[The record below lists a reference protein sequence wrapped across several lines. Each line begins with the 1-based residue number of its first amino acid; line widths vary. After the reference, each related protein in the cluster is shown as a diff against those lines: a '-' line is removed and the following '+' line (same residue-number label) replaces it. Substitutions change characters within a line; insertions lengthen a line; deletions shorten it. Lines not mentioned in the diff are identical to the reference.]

1 MSFYQNDS
9 FSTWIH
15 RYAVRICSGGLLA
28 AGCLVTFL
36 PILAHSS
43 ATKTVG
49 EENQKRSATLD
60 EMRRQVSA
68 ASVDTPRWDGPQKG
82 PTAATGRTI
91 AIISEDLRNGG
102 ILGVAQGVREA
113 AEILGWQVKVFDA
126 GGTAQGREKAASEAL
141 AANPDGVI
149 LDGADARIMHS
160 ELMPFASRGIPIVG
174 WHVGPVAGSMMEGP
188 VAMNVSTDPLEVARI
203 TAMAAIVASEG
214 RAGVVIFTD
223 SNFEIAMAKAN
234 AMAGIIRSC
243 AKCTLLEVRDVPI
256 SKSAELMPTVIR
268 ELLARYGGQ
277 WTHGLAINDIYFDCA
292 VPEFILAGPGAR
304 HISLLSA
311 GDGSGAAFLRI
322 QSGTFQTATVAEPLN
337 LHGWQLVDELN
348 RLLANEP
355 VSGYVVPVHL
365 VTPKNVLHGGGA
377 RFRYDPDNGYRD
389 AYRRIWGR

>member
-1 MSFYQNDS
+1 MSVYQNDS
-9 FSTWIH
+9 VVASVLRYVKRIFSG
-15 RYAVRICSGGLLA
+15 ALLA
-28 AGCLVTFL
+28 MGCLMAVL
-36 PILAHSS
+36 PILAYG
-43 ATKTVG
+43 ATTETAERK
-49 EENQKRSATLD
+49 NQGRFKPLE

-82 PTAATGRTI
+82 PAAAAGRTI

-113 AEILGWQVKVFDA
+113 AKILGWKVRVFDA

-141 AANPDGVI
+141 AVHPDGVI
-149 LDGADARIMHS
+149 LNGADARVMHS
-160 ELMPFASRGIPIVG
+160 WLTPFAFKGIPVVG
-174 WHVGPVAGSMMEGP
+174 WHVGPVAGSLMDGP

-203 TAMAAIVASEG
+203 TAMAAIVAAEE

-234 AMAGIIRSC
+234 AMADIIRSC

-256 SKSAELMPTVIR
+256 SKSAETMPTVIR
-268 ELLARYGGQ
+268 ELLTRYGGQ
-277 WTHGLAINDIYFDCA
+277 WTHVLAINDIYFDYA

-311 GDGSGAAFLRI
+311 GDGSSAAFLRI
-322 QSGTFQTATVAEPLN
+322 QTGTFQTGTVAEPLN

-355 VSGYVVPVHL
+355 VSGYVVPAHL
-365 VTPKNVLHGGGA
+365 VTPTNVLHGGGS